1 MAFVAVETPLITGVV
16 TERDYGRGEAIGARK
31 EITSMIKR
39 NHRPRVRIITFGCR
53 VNQYESEVMR
63 SLLTPRF
70 DIVDDKADLFL
81 LNACTV
87 TSLAERK
94 TRQAMRKLRSKYPL
108 AKIVVI
114 GCLADSVSQ
123 GLTQIEGVDLLAGN
137 TWKMRI
143 CDVVS
148 RALENQQGL
157 LPAVELSPLAEEH
170 IEEHVG
176 RVRAFLKIQD
186 GCDLACTYCRTTQ
199 VRGRSRSKPVVS
211 ALSEARELVARGYS
225 EIVIAGINLAQYAPP
240 DGNLES
246 LARGMLTIDGLRR
259 FRLSSIN
266 PGGISAELVDV
277 LASDSRACQHFHL
290 PLQSGDDV
298 VLRRMARGY
307 TSAFYLSRVSM
318 IRKVSPDATFG
329 ADIMVG
335 FPGETKSAFLQT
347 CLLIREVRFANLH
360 IFRYSSRYGTLA
372 AGFSDPVMEQTK
384 SERAHSIARLGAA
397 IRSIEAERLLG
408 KCKKVLIEN
417 KSDGKWRGYTRDYFD
432 THLLG
437 EPSVAPGDEVDVR
450 IVKVSNNC
458 LVGVKENR
466 TDNR

>member
-1 MAFVAVETPLITGVV
+1 
-16 TERDYGRGEAIGARK
+16 
-31 EITSMIKR
+31 MIKR
-39 NHRPRVRIITFGCR
+39 NYRPRVRIITFGCR

-63 SLLTPRF
+63 SLLAPRF
-70 DIVDDKADLFL
+70 DIVDDKADLLL

-94 TRQAMRKLRSKYPL
+94 TRQAMRKLRRKYPL

-137 TWKMRI
+137 AWKMRI

-148 RALENQQGL
+148 RALGSQQGL
-157 LPAVELSPLAEEH
+157 LPTVELSPLAEEH

-211 ALSEARELVARGYS
+211 ALCEARELVARGYS

-266 PGGISAELVDV
+266 PAGISAELVDV

-318 IRKVSPDATFG
+318 IRNILPDATFG
-329 ADIMVG
+329 TDIMVG

-347 CLLIREVRFANLH
+347 CLLIKEVRFANLH
-360 IFRYSSRYGTLA
+360 IFRYSPRYGTIA
-372 AGFSDPVMEQTK
+372 ADFLNPVMEQTK
-384 SERAHSIARLGAA
+384 TERAHSIACLGEA

-450 IVKVSNNC
+450 IVKVSNDY

>member
-1 MAFVAVETPLITGVV
+1 MAVETPLITGVV

-360 IFRYSSRYGTLA
+360 IFRYSPRYGTLA

>member
-1 MAFVAVETPLITGVV
+1 
-16 TERDYGRGEAIGARK
+16 
-31 EITSMIKR
+31 MIKR
-39 NHRPRVRIITFGCR
+39 NCRPRIRIITFGCR

-63 SLLTPRF
+63 SLLAPRF
-70 DIVDDKADLFL
+70 DIVDDKADLLL

-94 TRQAMRKLRSKYPL
+94 TRQAMRKLRRKYPL

-137 TWKMRI
+137 AWKMRI

-148 RALENQQGL
+148 RALGSQQGL

-211 ALSEARELVARGYS
+211 ALCEARELVARGYS

-266 PGGISAELVDV
+266 PDGISAELVDV

-318 IRKVSPDATFG
+318 IRNVSPDATFG

-347 CLLIREVRFANLH
+347 CLLIKEVRFANLH
-360 IFRYSSRYGTLA
+360 IFRYSPRYGTLA
-372 AGFSDPVMEQTK
+372 AGFSNPVLEQTK
-384 SERAHSIARLGAA
+384 NERARSIARLGAA

-408 KCKKVLIEN
+408 KRKKVLIEN
-417 KSDGKWRGYTRDYFD
+417 KSDGKWRGYTQDYFD

>member
-1 MAFVAVETPLITGVV
+1 MAVETPLITGVV
-16 TERDYGRGEAIGARK
+16 TERDYGKGEAIGARK

-70 DIVDDKADLFL
+70 DIVDDKADLLL

-137 TWKMRI
+137 AWKMRI

-360 IFRYSSRYGTLA
+360 IFRYSPRYGTLA

-384 SERAHSIARLGAA
+384 SERAHSIACLGAA

>member
-1 MAFVAVETPLITGVV
+1 MAVETPLITGVV

-211 ALSEARELVARGYS
+211 VLSEARELVARGYS

-360 IFRYSSRYGTLA
+360 IFRYSPRYGTLA
-372 AGFSDPVMEQTK
+372 ADFSDPVMEQTK

>member
-1 MAFVAVETPLITGVV
+1 VAVETPLITGVV

-70 DIVDDKADLFL
+70 DIVDDKADLLL

-137 TWKMRI
+137 AWKMRI

-360 IFRYSSRYGTLA
+360 IFRYSPRYGTLA

-384 SERAHSIARLGAA
+384 SERAHSIACLGAA

-417 KSDGKWRGYTRDYFD
+417 KTDGKWRGYTRDYFD

>member
-1 MAFVAVETPLITGVV
+1 VAVETPLITGVV
-16 TERDYGRGEAIGARK
+16 TERDYGKGEAIGARK

-70 DIVDDKADLFL
+70 DIVDDKADLLL

-137 TWKMRI
+137 AWKMRI

-360 IFRYSSRYGTLA
+360 IFRYSPRYGTLA